1 MSDFRFIYGPV
12 PSRRLGLSLGIS
24 PIPKKT
30 CNYSCIY
37 CQLGNTN
44 KLTNKREIF
53 YPVVEIINEVKDY
66 LKSDVTCD
74 ILTIVG
80 EGEPTLYKD
89 LGLLINALKELT
101 EKPIAVITNGALLSD
116 ADVRKELMAADFVLP
131 SIDAPNEVLFKK
143 INRSFG
149 KIHYDSF
156 LNGLIQFS
164 KEYTGKLYLETML
177 IKDINDD
184 EATLL
189 KMKKILEKIDYD
201 RLYINAPIRP
211 PAESDVKE
219 PTTAALS
226 NAVKVL
232 GGISIEQLVSDGFYS
247 NEKDDYSAIKSIIK
261 RHPMNQFEIRSF
273 LENRKCQ
280 IIEEIMV
287 KLEND
292 LEIEMNTYK
301 SHKNYRISLKN

>member
-1 MSDFRFIYGPV
+1 
-12 PSRRLGLSLGIS
+12 
-24 PIPKKT
+24 
-30 CNYSCIY
+30 
-37 CQLGNTN
+37 
-44 KLTNKREIF
+44 
-53 YPVVEIINEVKDY
+53 
-66 LKSDVTCD
+66 
-74 ILTIVG
+74 
-80 EGEPTLYKD
+80 
-89 LGLLINALKELT
+89 
-101 EKPIAVITNGALLSD
+101 
-116 ADVRKELMAADFVLP
+116 
-131 SIDAPNEVLFKK
+131 
-143 INRSFG
+143 
-149 KIHYDSF
+149 
-156 LNGLIQFS
+156 
-164 KEYTGKLYLETML
+164 ML